1 MGLFNK
7 RKEIMAEK
15 KINNDM
21 KFIIADGN
29 EFDEFDELQDIIL
42 CKGDEELS
50 ENELEH
56 VIGGCPPEQ
65 IKTQKRLFISQ
76 YRQRYLNSED
86 WTYINN
92 IAQNEAHRKMLADE
106 ISRQRYNEYIESL
119 DDVSRNKYYEYIQ
132 TIKEQKNN
140 HKSR

>member
-56 VIGGCPPEQ
+56 IVGGCPPKQ
-65 IKTQKRLFISQ
+65 IKTQKRLLISQ